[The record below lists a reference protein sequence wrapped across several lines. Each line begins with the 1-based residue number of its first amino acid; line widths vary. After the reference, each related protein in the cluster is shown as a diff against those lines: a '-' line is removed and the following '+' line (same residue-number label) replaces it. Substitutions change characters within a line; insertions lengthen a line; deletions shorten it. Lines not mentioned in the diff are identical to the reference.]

1 VVYAHSTISS
11 KLLGFVVSAMRPTL
25 PPGQAARRGHPAG
38 ERSPGDNCCKIAI
51 APRIK
56 CSKTSFANLRHAGK
70 FDSRLLGPTNLS
82 CIVAE
87 KRTFEALRLSR
98 FGIRDGAICDAS
110 FRLRPLRQ
118 PERSGGPTCEL
129 RMYLRHLGQTIR
141 ASLVRSRR
149 SLEGIFPKRKCS

>member
-70 FDSRLLGPTNLS
+70 FENRLLGPTNLS

-87 KRTFEALRLSR
+87 NRTFEALRLLWTVAYLGRR
-98 FGIRDGAICDAS
+98 F
-110 FRLRPLRQ
+110 LRADSQHKAATVEQARV
-118 PERSGGPTCEL
+118 ESGYDEEVILLNRT
-129 RMYLRHLGQTIR
+129 R
-141 ASLVRSRR
+141 
-149 SLEGIFPKRKCS
+149 